1 MTCSLEEVGQPVV
14 QNVDVDMDED
24 FAADELAVQSI
35 EANDS
40 FPEQCSLTKPTGFFT
55 RISGLGDAI
64 NLDALVL

>member
-40 FPEQCSLTKPTGFFT
+40 FPEQCSLTKPTGFY
-55 RISGLGDAI
+55 R
-64 NLDALVL
+64 

>member
-40 FPEQCSLTKPTGFFT
+40 FPEQCSLTKLTGFFT